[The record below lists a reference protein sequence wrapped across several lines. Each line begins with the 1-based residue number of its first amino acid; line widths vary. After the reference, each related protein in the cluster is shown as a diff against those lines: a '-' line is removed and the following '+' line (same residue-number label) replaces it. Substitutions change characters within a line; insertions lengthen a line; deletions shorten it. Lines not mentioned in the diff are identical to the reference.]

1 MSVQKWLVKW
11 YFIRCDN
18 GDQSPASTR
27 LSFLQSR
34 KVLCVNFF
42 FQRCERNYLLSPT
55 GWFLSELCSYQSHRK
70 LVWLESEALLSVS
83 TAEKKVN
90 KTRER
95 EKYFF
100 RRKSLSVTSLLFPV
114 EIGWK
119 LVLKYS
125 LIAVQW
131 QYSRRMF
138 SMDGINVWLIL
149 LLMLGRGSR
158 KHSRFSRLL
167 VLFFPSVYKILENR
181 KYSSRIWIS
190 VFSHFIWLKMVW

>member
-1 MSVQKWLVKW
+1 MRQWWSKSSTDVFVVFAVAKSSV
-11 YFIRCDN
+11 R
-18 GDQSPASTR
+18 T
-27 LSFLQSR
+27 
-34 KVLCVNFF
+34 FF
-42 FQRCERNYLLSPT
+42 FQRCERNYLLSLT

-149 LLMLGRGSR
+149 LLMISGGTGEC
-158 KHSRFSRLL
+158 
-167 VLFFPSVYKILENR
+167 LFDVIL
-181 KYSSRIWIS
+181 KSFAW
-190 VFSHFIWLKMVW
+190 